1 METDPARHLLY
12 AVASIAKAVDLAHE
26 DTSRRLDRIVEHIL
40 ELAHEIQ
47 MVPTLTTDRIEH
59 SLDRSTR
66 QAERVSISTPPFGT
80 GVPTALLDNAS
91 AKMIAAHVTEGMT
104 AQIQKPVES
113 DGIRITISQRL
124 TSSLALKLFLAA
136 GGGMVLTKLV
146 ELLCR

>member
-1 METDPARHLLY
+1 METDPVRDLLY

-40 ELAHEIQ
+40 ELTHEIQ

-66 QAERVSISTPPFGT
+66 QAERASISTPPYNT
-80 GVPTALLDNAS
+80 AVPAALLDSAS
-91 AKMIAAHVTEGMT
+91 AKMIAAHVTEGMN
-104 AQIQKPVES
+104 AQVQKPAEN
-113 DGIRITISQRL
+113 GIKITISQKL
-124 TSSLALKLFLAA
+124 LSSLALKLFLAA
-136 GGGMVLTKLV
+136 GGGMLLTKLV